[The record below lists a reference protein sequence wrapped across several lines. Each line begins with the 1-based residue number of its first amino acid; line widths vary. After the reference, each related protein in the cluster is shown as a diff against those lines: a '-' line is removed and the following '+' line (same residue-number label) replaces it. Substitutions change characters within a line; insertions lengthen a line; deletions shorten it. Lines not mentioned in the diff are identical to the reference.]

1 MTVAVD
7 PDLVALDRACYPSNP
22 LSRRQW
28 QQVWNRGEVLVVTD
42 RGEGERGQLMGYMVV
57 AVVEEGGSEC
67 VKIKRL
73 GTATWCRRQGRAKW
87 LLSVIDNRNCE
98 AEVRE
103 DNLPALKLLTGCG
116 FRPAGVL
123 TKRFGEVDGV
133 LLWRE
138 GRE

>member
-7 PDLVALDRACYPSNP
+7 PDLVALDRECYPSNP

-28 QQVWNRGEVLVVTD
+28 QQVWNRESVLVASQRT
-42 RGEGERGQLMGYMVV
+42 GEGKPTAYLI
-57 AVVEEGGSEC
+57 AVVEVEGGSEC
-67 VKIKRL
+67 VKVKRL
-73 GTATWCRRQGRAKW
+73 GVAPGLRRQGRAKG
-87 LLSVIDNRNCE
+87 LLEAVGSKNCE

-123 TKRFGEVDGV
+123 SGRFGEVDGV